1 MLASLIAPAMAIIL
15 VLGLTALTIATTAA
29 AQQENVQEE
38 SDGGLTATLN
48 GESFTTGDTIT
59 VNGTVEVRDINSAV
73 CIQVIDP
80 DDVTV
85 ESTCVDVSVDNSFTH
100 SFQAGINSEFDGRP
114 MVASGSYRMI
124 LTYLVPE
131 EPTDSENFSEEVE
144 FVFDYSHF
152 QTQRLQQATEDNDD
166 TNNETTTST
175 TATSANTIKRM
186 VNVTAINLMVIQG
199 LDYVQQLNSTIT
211 TTQANTTNSENILID
226 LEAIQRTLQN
236 IQGNLTGV
244 TPLAQGEVLA
254 NSTELTTTTQLQL
267 LP

>member
-1 MLASLIAPAMAIIL
+1 MVIIL
-15 VLGLTALTIATTAA
+15 VLGLTALTITTIVT
-29 AQQENVQEE
+29 AQQEDVQEE

-59 VNGTVEVRDINSAV
+59 VNGTVEVRDLNSAV

-85 ESTCVDVSVDNSFTH
+85 ESTCVDVSADNSFTH
-100 SFQAGINSEFDGRP
+100 GFQAGINSEFDSRP
-114 MVASGSYRMI
+114 MVASGNYRMI

-131 EPTDSENFSEEVE
+131 EPADSENFSEEVE

-152 QTQRLQQATEDNDD
+152 ERQQPQLATEDSDD
-166 TNNETTTST
+166 NNNETTTAMAA
-175 TATSANTIKRM
+175 ATSANTIRRTI
-186 VNVTAINLMVIQG
+186 NVTAINLMVIQG

-211 TTQANTTNSENILID
+211 ITQINASNSENILGD

-244 TPLAQGEVLA
+244 TPLARGKY
-254 NSTELTTTTQLQL
+254 
-267 LP
+267 